1 MRAPFR
7 TRVRSSR
14 GSTMVE
20 GAIIT
25 PLILLL
31 SFSIVEFGALFYAYL
46 ALQNGVSQAT
56 RYAVTGQTNPD
67 TSRADSIKAAMRE
80 ATSTLTL
87 DDDAFS
93 FEHMTPG
100 AANWTAGVGG
110 PSDIEKVT
118 VRYTWDIMTPLMR
131 PFFTDGKI
139 EFEVEAAMR
148 NEGAF

>member
-1 MRAPFR
+1 
-7 TRVRSSR
+7 
-14 GSTMVE
+14 MVE

-31 SFSIVEFGALFYAYL
+31 SFSIVEFGALFWAYL

-80 ATSTLTL
+80 STSTLTL

-100 AANWTAGVGG
+100 AANWTPGVGG